1 MKPDL
6 ILMDIQLPEISWMEV
21 TKVAGAG
28 GGFKED
34 PGDRSDE
41 LCDDGR

>member
-21 TKVAGAG
+21 TKWLEQEVDL
-28 GGFKED
+28 K
-34 PGDRSDE
+34 
-41 LCDDGR
+41 